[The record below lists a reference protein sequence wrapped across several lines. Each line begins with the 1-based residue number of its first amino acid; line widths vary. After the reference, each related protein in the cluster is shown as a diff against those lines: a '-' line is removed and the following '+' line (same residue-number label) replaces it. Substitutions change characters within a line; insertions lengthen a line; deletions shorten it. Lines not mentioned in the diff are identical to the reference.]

1 MRYSAAR
8 SKLVYLCPCCRCG
21 CSAEGDSSTKFNALR
36 SHLRSAHSV
45 SDEQLERFIEM
56 ADTAVEEAG
65 GRRRQRQQR
74 ATPPAASKED
84 EQAEG
89 AEVDEDIVDVT
100 GPVEE
105 EQPELPLASSAE
117 ADEEAAADETDFV
130 ITCDPSCAEADI
142 LLLPPTAESP
152 GEEQQQFR
160 CQACHVTAASL
171 EELLRHQREAGHHR
185 LLVDRQ
191 GQAAPGYL
199 CWRKGCNQYFPD
211 LDTLQMHFTEIHA
224 KTTRSAGGDA
234 ELPSSGSAAAAASS
248 ARFPHACAA
257 CRLAFR
263 DGRQLER
270 HRRQHA
276 ASRLA
281 CLLCHQRLGSS
292 VELRLHYE
300 TLHLTPAATAA
311 AATAASVSA
320 VPSESSPTG
329 GCGEVY
335 RCEQCQ
341 VGFGAQIQLAAHMRS
356 NTHKRLASCR
366 CPLCGLACAGPEHL
380 RSHAKSHQLPL
391 FLPPLL
397 LPFPL
402 HPPHPTPS
410 SMSAAS
416 LAVPPPPPPPLPPH
430 SIAASSAGSPPTHP
444 PPLLCHFLPPLIPSP
459 LTKPPPGPPVT
470 SVAAAAAAV
479 AAAAAQA
486 ANGTAPSAKPAQSA
500 AVTPAASIT
509 MATSAAA
516 ATSVITSS
524 VGTNSSSSAAASG
537 GSSGGGGAGSAG
549 GCSGDGGSDAGG
561 GGGGGGQQNGKRAR
575 TRITEDQLRVLK
587 ANFNLNSSPNDQLIA
602 QMSGDTGLP
611 VKVIKHWF
619 RNTLFKER
627 QRCKDSPYNF
637 SIPPAT
643 QLNLE
648 EYEKT
653 GKVEVLPARPEE
665 IEQHVRVQLH
675 TQALGAARRKRPR
688 PSATSAAAA
697 GDEVSTAAAAPAAV
711 EAAEAA
717 SGRKR
722 ARIER
727 RQPTP
732 ASQIPSDSSWLLGC
746 RTAVAAEE
754 EEENPELDAPLDL
767 STAGQQQQQR
777 QQPQTPAAA
786 GLPSPQQAVALRLL
800 FEQQQQLLRIDGGA
814 PSEPQVESVAAA
826 LGLPGR
832 LIRAWLS
839 NNVSSGDAGGGGRGR
854 GSSTQRSPSP
864 AASWLGLPGGRCRLC
879 AGELP
884 ADSPASE
891 HLYTERHLAAL
902 LRAAESAAE
911 DDGTDDNGK
920 TVREVAAEPSAEAEA
935 V

>member
-84 EQAEG
+84 EQAE
-89 AEVDEDIVDVT
+89 APRSTRTSLTSRVRI
-100 GPVEE
+100 P
-105 EQPELPLASSAE
+105 
-117 ADEEAAADETDFV
+117 DFA
-130 ITCDPSCAEADI
+130 AEADI

-281 CLLCHQRLGSS
+281 CLLCHQRLDSS
-292 VELRLHYE
+292 LDASRH
-300 TLHLTPAATAA
+300 HRRRAA
-311 AATAASVSA
+311 AAASVSA

-430 SIAASSAGSPPTHP
+430 SIAASS
-444 PPLLCHFLPPLIPSP
+444 
-459 LTKPPPGPPVT
+459 
-470 SVAAAAAAV
+470 
-479 AAAAAQA
+479 
-486 ANGTAPSAKPAQSA
+486 
-500 AVTPAASIT
+500 
-509 MATSAAA
+509 
-516 ATSVITSS
+516 
-524 VGTNSSSSAAASG
+524 
-537 GSSGGGGAGSAG
+537 
-549 GCSGDGGSDAGG
+549 
-561 GGGGGGQQNGKRAR
+561 
-575 TRITEDQLRVLK
+575 
-587 ANFNLNSSPNDQLIA
+587 PNDQLIA

-665 IEQHVRVQLH
+665 IEQH
-675 TQALGAARRKRPR
+675 AKA
-688 PSATSAAAA
+688 SAAVRYFR
-697 GDEVSTAAAAPAAV
+697 GRRRRRVSTAAAAPAAV

-839 NNVSSGDAGGGGRGR
+839 NN
-854 GSSTQRSPSP
+854 RSPSP

-920 TVREVAAEPSAEAEA
+920 TVREVAAEPMVNIRSGAACNTASEPAPS
-935 V
+935 VT